1 MTNSQQITD
10 DKNSMLDQNSAS
22 DIFNLEE
29 NKLPHP
35 ELEKSPLNPEKLK
48 SMPQNVPNI
57 EQNIQEETPNNFNL
71 IQPIIDNIH
80 QAIAQLQKDFEVKVK
95 YDESKERTINALH
108 KELQDYR
115 EDMVFK
121 ILRPLIMDIT
131 SIYDHLQLL
140 TKKYGN
146 LSESNSA
153 NSIASELT
161 SFTEEIEEI
170 VSRYGFKFYQN
181 DSETYDRSKQKAQK
195 IINTDDS
202 TLDKQIVE
210 HLRMGLQYQERIVRP
225 ETVSV
230 YRYVSNQ

>member
-29 NKLPHP
+29 NKLPHA

-80 QAIAQLQKDFEVKVK
+80 QSIAQLQKDFEVKVK

-210 HLRMGLQYQERIVRP
+210 HLRMGLQYQKRIVRP

>member
-10 DKNSMLDQNSAS
+10 DKNQMLDQNSAS

-29 NKLPHP
+29 DKLPHA
-35 ELEKSPLNPEKLK
+35 ELEKSPLNPENLK
-48 SMPQNVPNI
+48 YMPQNVPNI

-71 IQPIIDNIH
+71 IQPIIDNIY

-170 VSRYGFKFYQN
+170 VSRYGFEFYQN

>member
-29 NKLPHP
+29 NKLPHA

-210 HLRMGLQYQERIVRP
+210 HLRMGLQYQKRIVRP